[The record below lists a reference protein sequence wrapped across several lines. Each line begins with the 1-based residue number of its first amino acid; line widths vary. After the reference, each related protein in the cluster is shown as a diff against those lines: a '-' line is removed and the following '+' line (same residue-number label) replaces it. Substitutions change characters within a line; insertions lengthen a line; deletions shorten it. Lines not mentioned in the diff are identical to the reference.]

1 MSMRMFAL
9 LVLAGVAAVSNAE
22 AQSYPSRPVRLLLGV
37 APGGGTDILARKVA
51 ERLAPRLGQ
60 QVLIENRPG
69 AGGIIAAQAVVQAEP
84 DGYTLYAASGA
95 LAVQR
100 IFNRELTFDIQKD
113 LAPVAKYTDTI
124 AALVIDA
131 RVPAAT
137 LAEFIAH
144 AKANPGKLNYG
155 SVIGTGLLAM
165 ENLERLAGIDMVG
178 VQYKGAAEWTV
189 ALLAGQIQ
197 MVIDSPGSHVG
208 NVQAG
213 KVRLL
218 AVTSRVRA
226 PGFPNVPTVHETIP
240 AWEYSQWNAVLA
252 PARTPRPVIERLS
265 REIVA
270 IAGSDEFKNDMEV
283 LFKGAYFPAPASADE
298 FAALIA
304 RDVRMWEGV
313 ARAAKIIP

>member
-1 MSMRMFAL
+1 MRSLVMLIVLAL
-9 LVLAGVAAVSNAE
+9 LAANAW
-22 AQSYPSRPVRLLLGV
+22 AQNYPSRPIRLLLGV
-37 APGGGTDILARKVA
+37 SAGGGTDILARKVA

-60 QVLIENRPG
+60 PVLIENRAG

-84 DGYTLYAASGA
+84 DGYMLYAASGA

-100 IFNRELTFDIQKD
+100 IFNPQLTFDIQKD

-124 AALVIDA
+124 AAFISDA
-131 RVPAAT
+131 RLPATT
-137 LAEFIAH
+137 LPEFIAY
-144 AKANPGKLNYG
+144 ARANPGKLNYG
-155 SVIGTGLLAM
+155 VVIGTGLLALK
-165 ENLERLAGIDMVG
+165 NFERLTGTTMVS
-178 VQYKGAAEWTV
+178 VQYKGAPEWTA

-197 MVIDSPGSHVG
+197 LVLDSPGSHVG
-208 NVQAG
+208 NIQAG

-218 AVTSRVRA
+218 AVTSRTRA
-226 PGFPNVPTVHETIP
+226 PGFPSTPTVNDTVPE
-240 AWEYSQWNAVLA
+240 WEYSQWNAVLA
-252 PARTPRPVIERLS
+252 PARTPRAVIERLS

-270 IAGSDEFKNDMEV
+270 IAGSEDFRNDMEV
-283 LFKGAYFPAPASADE
+283 LFKGAYFPAPAAADE